1 MRRVSNWY
9 DKAEAIYESKVAP
22 YVDHKAIEGSRRDC
36 AGRTGLLS
44 EPDELGIRYVDEKT

>member
-22 YVDHKAIEGSRRDC
+22 YVDHKAIEGGRRDC